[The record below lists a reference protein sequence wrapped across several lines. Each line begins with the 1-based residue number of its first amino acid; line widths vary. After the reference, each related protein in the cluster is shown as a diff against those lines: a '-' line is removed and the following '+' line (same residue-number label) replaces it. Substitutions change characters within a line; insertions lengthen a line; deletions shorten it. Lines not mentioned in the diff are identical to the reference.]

1 MGFNSGSGGGNGQIS
16 QAGDVAFSSLVNKQ
30 VLTYDST
37 TNKWKNATP
46 QASSGGSTDIEFSPY
61 DYGFVD
67 GMANATSSVQAT
79 ITAAMQNGGTVKL
92 PLGNINVTTLNL
104 DYANMPAQNDNGAPY
119 GYPGPIILG
128 QGMRN
133 TRIVQIAGST
143 GNVLNVKGKTGT
155 ATGPANNNKITGT
168 YIRDLEIVGT
178 STGGHGIFM
187 QAVVNCGVEH
197 VWIRSAGKSGIY
209 IARETF
215 VSGENDEYCYAL
227 TFRSVKIVSVLGW
240 GFECS
245 GTNSIG
251 ASMYDIETIGCGLG
265 GFKLAPTNMTL
276 IGCQAIG
283 CGKGSVN
290 GRGLLVVRN
299 TNQSSVNSALTLL
312 GFRSEENSMAGGY
325 EVEIRGGI
333 GYSIIGANIF
343 ATNGAHGLGIGV
355 QNTGVTNQFTQEL
368 SIDGGFIGITQSVT
382 PSQQAIILG
391 ADARK
396 TVIRTPRFQ
405 NGANSI
411 SLGDVTTDNGFQTTV
426 IRGITYA
433 EATA

>member
-1 MGFNSGSGGGNGQIS
+1 
-16 QAGDVAFSSLVNKQ
+16 
-30 VLTYDST
+30 
-37 TNKWKNATP
+37 
-46 QASSGGSTDIEFSPY
+46 
-61 DYGFVD
+61 
-67 GMANATSSVQAT
+67 
-79 ITAAMQNGGTVKL
+79 
-92 PLGNINVTTLNL
+92 
-104 DYANMPAQNDNGAPY
+104 
-119 GYPGPIILG
+119 
-128 QGMRN
+128 
-133 TRIVQIAGST
+133 
-143 GNVLNVKGKTGT
+143 
-155 ATGPANNNKITGT
+155 
-168 YIRDLEIVGT
+168 
-178 STGGHGIFM
+178 
-187 QAVVNCGVEH
+187 
-197 VWIRSAGKSGIY
+197 
-209 IARETF
+209 
-215 VSGENDEYCYAL
+215 
-227 TFRSVKIVSVLGW
+227 VLGW